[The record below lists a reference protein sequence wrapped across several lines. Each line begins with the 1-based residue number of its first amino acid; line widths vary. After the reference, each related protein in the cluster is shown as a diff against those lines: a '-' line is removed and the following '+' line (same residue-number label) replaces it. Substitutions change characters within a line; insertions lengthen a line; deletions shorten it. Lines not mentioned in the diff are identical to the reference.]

1 MLKRIKIEDSV
12 TGGHGEVFTNV
23 DCINELRDF
32 LKAYANARD
41 VNNDEGK
48 TFLYYGWELDSE
60 DSLANLLDFFGTLV
74 SFRPNDIFEVV
85 YFGGE
90 IVI

>member
-12 TGGHGEVFTNV
+12 TGGHGEVLTNV
-23 DCINELRDF
+23 DCIDDLRDF
-32 LKAYANARD
+32 LKAYASARD

-48 TFLYYGWELDSE
+48 TFLFYDSEFDSE
-60 DSLANLLDFFGTLV
+60 DSLADLLDLFGAYV
-74 SFRPNDIFEVV
+74 AFRPDDIFEVV
-85 YFGGE
+85 ELGGE

>member
-1 MLKRIKIEDSV
+1 MLNKIVIEDSV

-23 DCINELRDF
+23 DCIDELRNF

-48 TFLYYGWELDSE
+48 TFLFFDREFDSE
-60 DSLANLLDFFGTLV
+60 DSLADLLDEFGACV
-74 SFRPNDIFEVV
+74 AFRAYDIFEVV
-85 YFGGE
+85 NFGGVIE
-90 IVI
+90 I

>member
-1 MLKRIKIEDSV
+1 MLKRIRIEDSV

-48 TFLYYGWELDSE
+48 TFLFFGWEFDSE
-60 DSLANLLDFFGTLV
+60 DSLVDLLEFFGTCV
-74 SFRPNDIFEVV
+74 AFRTDDIFEVV
-85 YFGGE
+85 ESGGE
-90 IVI
+90 IQI

>member
-1 MLKRIKIEDSV
+1 MLKRIRIEDSV
-12 TGGHGEVFTNV
+12 TGGHGEVVTNV
-23 DCINELRDF
+23 DCVDKLRDF

-48 TFLYYGWELDSE
+48 TFLFFDCEFDSE

-74 SFRPNDIFEVV
+74 TFRTGDIFEVV
-85 YFGGE
+85 ESGGE